1 MFFPEGARTGSR
13 RPDPRIALGRGGD
26 FPYNRR
32 KRRFSAACREIQ
44 VKLHR
49 SSYLLTA
56 LVVAGALTFLVSL
69 ARRKRILSPLP
80 YSGPAGGE
88 REGEFELF
96 IGS

>member
-1 MFFPEGARTGSR
+1 M
-13 RPDPRIALGRGGD
+13 
-26 FPYNRR
+26 
-32 KRRFSAACREIQ
+32 
-44 VKLHR
+44 KLHR